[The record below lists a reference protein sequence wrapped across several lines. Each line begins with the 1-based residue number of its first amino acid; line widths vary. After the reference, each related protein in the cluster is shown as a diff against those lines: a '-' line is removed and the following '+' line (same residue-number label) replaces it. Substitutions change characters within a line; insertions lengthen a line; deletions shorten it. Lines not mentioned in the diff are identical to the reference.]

1 MLRIQFQ
8 TCFNMQCNP
17 LLSANIHKKNYW
29 KIIKHDKFVKIK
41 SMQVSSICIHK
52 VLEDR
57 WSKSPF
63 FCRDLASTSAVE
75 DNLLMIVQFATKMH
89 FRSRPPLRQDAAA
102 CYVAKQFFFTDFL
115 LQIEAIWVASIFFL
129 LPWLPSTFL
138 EHPGEW
144 DITTTYIAATA
155 LKPADS
161 EVVDFFCWVV

>member
-1 MLRIQFQ
+1 M
-8 TCFNMQCNP
+8 
-17 LLSANIHKKNYW
+17 A
-29 KIIKHDKFVKIK
+29 KIK
-41 SMQVSSICIHK
+41 SMQVSSTICIHK
-52 VLEDR
+52 VLEHR

-63 FCRDLASTSAVE
+63 FCQDLASTAAVE

-89 FRSRPPLRQDAAA
+89 FRSRPPLRQAAAA

-144 DITTTYIAATA
+144 DITTTYIAATTA

>member
-1 MLRIQFQ
+1 MLRIHFQ
-8 TCFNMQCNP
+8 TCFNMLCNP

-63 FCRDLASTSAVE
+63 FCQDLASTAAVE

-89 FRSRPPLRQDAAA
+89 FRSRPPLRQAAAA
-102 CYVAKQFFFTDFL
+102 CYVAKQFFSLIFFSKL
-115 LQIEAIWVASIFFL
+115 KLFESHQSFFL